1 MNMLNPETGFRKRLG
16 RGEGLKA
23 LNPIDLNKT
32 TTISEL
38 VQAMS
43 LTAFGG
49 RRLGEAVNVLE
60 EMVRDKDCFRVL
72 TLSGAMTVAKQS
84 LIICEMIERGWIQ
97 AIVSTGA
104 LICHGVV
111 EGEGMKHFKCPANF
125 SDIELEKEGYNRVY
139 DTIEPEYNLVQ
150 VENLI
155 KKFVSELL
163 EKNGVPLVISSYKF
177 CSLLGEY
184 LLTSGTEGRG
194 ILKSARRHEVPVYIP
209 AFTDSEL
216 GLDILL
222 ENLAIFK
229 QKGHI
234 IDDQTAALDFS
245 LFINPLQDLWDYMR
259 RVLNANRLG
268 ILTIGGG
275 VPRNWAQQAGPMM
288 EIFTKRFQWNYGRKR
303 FIYGVRIC
311 PEPDHWGG
319 LSGCSYNEG
328 KSWGKFEPDAKTAEV
343 LTDATI
349 ALPIIV
355 RAVIERMEQNEQ
367 EEK

>member
-1 MNMLNPETGFRKRLG
+1 MPNPETGFRKRLG
-16 RGEGLKA
+16 RGEGLDV

-72 TLSGAMTVAKQS
+72 TLSGAMTVAKQT

-111 EGEGMKHFKCPANF
+111 EGAGMKHFKCPADF
-125 SDIELEKEGYNRVY
+125 SDIELEKEGYNRIY

-155 KKFVSELL
+155 KEFVSELL
-163 EKNGVPLVISSYKF
+163 EQKGVPLVISSYEF

-184 LLTSGTEGRG
+184 LLTSGTAGRG
-194 ILKSARRHEVPVYIP
+194 ILKSARRHHVPVYIP
-209 AFTDSEL
+209 ALTDSEL

-222 ENLAIFK
+222 ENLAIYM
-229 QKGHI
+229 QKNSK
-234 IDDQTAALDFS
+234 IDNLITDLDFA
-245 LFINPLQDLWDYMR
+245 LFINPFQDLWDYFR
-259 RVLNANRLG
+259 RVLDAKRLG

-275 VPRNWAQQAGPMM
+275 VPRNWAQQVGPMT
-288 EIFTKRFQWNYGRKR
+288 EIFAKRIHWKYERKR
-303 FIYGVRIC
+303 FAYGVRIC
-311 PEPDHWGG
+311 PEPEHWGG
-319 LSGCSYNEG
+319 LSGCSYSEG
-328 KSWGKFEPDAKTAEV
+328 KSWGKLEPEAKTAEV

-355 RAVIERMEQNEQ
+355 RAVIERME
-367 EEK
+367 